1 MNGLQAIRERILD
14 EARQAAAQIDEQAEK
29 QVGEILSVAEQE
41 KIKIVTEAEVKAEK
55 QAEAL
60 LARARSTALME
71 SRKKLLQARRQM
83 IEQAISGAVE
93 RIRALPERQR
103 IAYYRDLIASSSIKD
118 GEIILSAADR
128 HLADQLLEG
137 RDGGLRLSDE
147 TGRFNGG
154 LILRQGQVEDNL
166 TLAIIVAGRRPEL
179 VRMAADV
186 LFPDDNAG

>member
-137 RDGGLRLSDE
+137 RDGLRLSDE